1 MPANPQKTTVERPW
15 KDPRATPQL
24 VIENL
29 SKSYGGFLA
38 VDSVDD
44 LPFGVPDDQVTTRID
59 GTAYLD
65 AKVAALRAHASQ
77 IAVDSPF
84 FALSDRVGQRA
95 FGVEYYTLLAGP
107 RGDGAGPNDW
117 EADLFAGLAGLGD

>member
-38 VDSVDD
+38 VE
-44 LPFGVPDDQVTTRID
+44 GVSLKIFK
-59 GTAYLD
+59 GE
-65 AKVAALRAHASQ
+65 
-77 IAVDSPF
+77 I
-84 FALSDRVGQRA
+84 FALVGSS
-95 FGVEYYTLLAGP
+95 GCGKTTLLRMLNGP
-107 RGDGAGPNDW
+107 
-117 EADLFAGLAGLGD
+117 